1 MMTIPNFPFPEPDLA
16 PTGITLDIEA
26 RKPRQMFDPANGTE
40 WWCLNKYDG
49 IRALTGYWVGNDYLV
64 FTSRKDN
71 IFDGPNLQYPR
82 SVLTKVYR
90 YLRDS
95 GIWTEIG
102 DGLGPVIDGEMY
114 DDRVTEDPAYF
125 NTLGGMVRKSSDTT
139 PGFEGIYYLIFDCYW
154 PDDPEL
160 VYEDR
165 MRRLIKDL
173 QVAMKGLESMGA
185 ITADEA
191 TKVRFCSI
199 PTSGVSYFL
208 VNDPKLLPAYGKNPD
223 DLDINSMTS
232 STFIAKPHAAIN
244 ILNPLFWDI
253 LGAGTASSEFADI
266 GELLTYYLEEAES
279 LGLEGIMIRSN
290 QREYI
295 GGRAGTNLYK
305 LKSFEDDEFEIVGYN
320 GVMSEAGILLN
331 RPVWKVITKAG
342 QEFLASAPGT
352 HAEQEQQWEDR
363 DDIVGK
369 MLTVKYQNLSKDG
382 IPRFPKGVAIRDYE

>member
-1 MMTIPNFPFPEPDLA
+1 MRTIPNFPFPEPDLA
-16 PTGITLDIEA
+16 PTGAALDIEA

-49 IRALTGYWVGNDYLV
+49 VRSLAGYWAVNDYLAM
-64 FTSRKDN
+64 TSRKDN
-71 IFDGPNLQYPR
+71 IQDGPNLQYPR
-82 SVLTKVYR
+82 ELLQACYR
-90 YLRDS
+90 YLRDE
-95 GIWTEIG
+95 GIWTEVG

-125 NTLGGMVRKSSDTT
+125 NTLGGMVRKSSTTT

-165 MRRLIKDL
+165 MTRLIKDL
-173 QVAMKGLESMGA
+173 QLAIDWTKPTGELEN
-185 ITADEA
+185 
-191 TKVRFCSI
+191 KVRFCSI
-199 PTSGVSYFL
+199 PTSGKPYFL
-208 VNDPKLLPAYGKNPD
+208 YNDPELLPAYSSNPD
-223 DLDINSMTS
+223 NLDIDSMTS
-232 STFIAKPHAAIN
+232 STFVAKPHAAIN

-266 GELLTYYLEEAES
+266 ADLLTYYLEEAES
-279 LGLEGIMIRSN
+279 LGLEGIMVRSN

-363 DDIVGK
+363 DKIVGK

>member
-1 MMTIPNFPFPEPDLA
+1 MRSIPNFPFPEPDLA
-16 PTGITLDIEA
+16 PTGAALDIEA

-82 SVLTKVYR
+82 ELLQACYR
-90 YLRDS
+90 YLRDE
-95 GIWTEIG
+95 GIWTEVG

-125 NTLGGMVRKSSDTT
+125 NTLGGMVRKSSTTT

-165 MRRLIKDL
+165 MTRLIKDL
-173 QVAMKGLESMGA
+173 QLAIDWTKPTGELEN
-185 ITADEA
+185 
-191 TKVRFCSI
+191 KVRFCSI
-199 PTSGVSYFL
+199 PTSGKPYFL
-208 VNDPKLLPAYGKNPD
+208 YNDPELLPAYSSNPD
-223 DLDINSMTS
+223 NLDIDSMTS
-232 STFIAKPHAAIN
+232 STFVAKPHAAIN

-266 GELLTYYLEEAES
+266 ADLLTYYLEEAES
-279 LGLEGIMIRSN
+279 LGLEGIMVRSN

-363 DDIVGK
+363 DKIVGK

>member
-1 MMTIPNFPFPEPDLA
+1 MRTIPNFPFPEPDLA
-16 PTGITLDIEA
+16 PTGAALDIEA

-82 SVLTKVYR
+82 ELLQACYR
-90 YLRDS
+90 YLRDE
-95 GIWTEIG
+95 GIWTEVG

-125 NTLGGMVRKSSDTT
+125 NTLGGMVRKSSTTT

-165 MRRLIKDL
+165 MTRLIKDL
-173 QVAMKGLESMGA
+173 QLAIDWTKPTGELEN
-185 ITADEA
+185 
-191 TKVRFCSI
+191 KVRFCSI
-199 PTSGVSYFL
+199 PTSGKPYFL
-208 VNDPKLLPAYGKNPD
+208 YNDPELLPAYSSNPD
-223 DLDINSMTS
+223 NLDIDSMTS
-232 STFIAKPHAAIN
+232 STFVAKPHAAIN

-266 GELLTYYLEEAES
+266 ADLLTYYLEEAES
-279 LGLEGIMIRSN
+279 LG
-290 QREYI
+290 
-295 GGRAGTNLYK
+295 
-305 LKSFEDDEFEIVGYN
+305 
-320 GVMSEAGILLN
+320 
-331 RPVWKVITKAG
+331 
-342 QEFLASAPGT
+342 
-352 HAEQEQQWEDR
+352 
-363 DDIVGK
+363 
-369 MLTVKYQNLSKDG
+369 
-382 IPRFPKGVAIRDYE
+382 

>member
-1 MMTIPNFPFPEPDLA
+1 MRTIPNFPFPEPDLA
-16 PTGITLDIEA
+16 PTGAALDIEA

-82 SVLTKVYR
+82 ELLQACYR
-90 YLRDS
+90 YLRDE
-95 GIWTEIG
+95 GIWTEVG

-125 NTLGGMVRKSSDTT
+125 NTLGGMVRKSSTT
-139 PGFEGIYYLIFDCYW
+139 TLGFEGIYYLIFDCYW

-165 MRRLIKDL
+165 MTRLIKDL
-173 QVAMKGLESMGA
+173 QLAIDWTKPTGELEN
-185 ITADEA
+185 
-191 TKVRFCSI
+191 KVRFCSI
-199 PTSGVSYFL
+199 PTSGKPYFL
-208 VNDPKLLPAYGKNPD
+208 YNDPELLPAYSSNPD
-223 DLDINSMTS
+223 NLDIDSMTS
-232 STFIAKPHAAIN
+232 STFVAKPHAAIN

-266 GELLTYYLEEAES
+266 ADLLTYYLEEAES
-279 LGLEGIMIRSN
+279 LGLEGIMVRSN

-363 DDIVGK
+363 DKIVGK